1 LLLGRRREAP
11 GSSTTV
17 YAPPWLHHLYMA
29 YGAITAAL
37 HLGQLTFMHAQEV
50 LLDLLEDYGNARK
63 EKEQERKRQR
73 DQRRQVQGAAAA
85 DRDLSS
91 PVARPPPKA
100 IKNVTRS
107 LSIGRNAAAAAATA
121 GGGSPRKAAP
131 ASSRPGTPSF
141 LKSPLSARRGGGDEG
156 AQMLSPDS
164 FE

>member
-1 LLLGRRREAP
+1 
-11 GSSTTV
+11 
-17 YAPPWLHHLYMA
+17 
-29 YGAITAAL
+29 
-37 HLGQLTFMHAQEV
+37 MHAQEM

-85 DRDLSS
+85 DRDVSS

-107 LSIGRNAAAAAATA
+107 LSIGRNAAAAAAA
-121 GGGSPRKAAP
+121 AAGGGGSPRKAAP